1 MLASRRCFLLAKE
14 GGRIV
19 QLPIEAGSDGIF
31 VKVDLA
37 KGEGNLKKS
46 VEFDYARIG
55 ETSSSLSSPSHQIC
69 LIESCEIRDSSI

>member
-46 VEFDYARIG
+46 VKR
-55 ETSSSLSSPSHQIC
+55 
-69 LIESCEIRDSSI
+69 LIMRELEKQVHH

>member
-19 QLPIEAGSDGIF
+19 QLPIEAGSYGIF

-46 VEFDYARIG
+46 VK
-55 ETSSSLSSPSHQIC
+55 SLIMRELEKRVHH
-69 LIESCEIRDSSI
+69 

>member
-46 VEFDYARIG
+46 VK
-55 ETSSSLSSPSHQIC
+55 SLIMRELEKLVHH
-69 LIESCEIRDSSI
+69 

>member
-46 VEFDYARIG
+46 VK
-55 ETSSSLSSPSHQIC
+55 SLIMRELEKRVHH
-69 LIESCEIRDSSI
+69 

>member
-1 MLASRRCFLLAKE
+1 M
-14 GGRIV
+14 

-46 VEFDYARIG
+46 VKG
-55 ETSSSLSSPSHQIC
+55 
-69 LIESCEIRDSSI
+69 LIMRELEKRVHH

>member
-19 QLPIEAGSDGIF
+19 QLPIEAGGDGIF

-46 VEFDYARIG
+46 VK
-55 ETSSSLSSPSHQIC
+55 SLIMRELEKRVHH
-69 LIESCEIRDSSI
+69 